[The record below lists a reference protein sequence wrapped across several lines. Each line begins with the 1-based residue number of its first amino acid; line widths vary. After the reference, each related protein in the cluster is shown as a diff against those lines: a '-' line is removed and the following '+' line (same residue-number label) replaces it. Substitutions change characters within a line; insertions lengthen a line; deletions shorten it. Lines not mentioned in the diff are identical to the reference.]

1 MNVIHITNSIDK
13 SVGGPARSV
22 PQTCAELASLGIH
35 IKLLT
40 QNSANK
46 VPITETD
53 RFIVAFKNLWGLF
66 LYGSRLKSSEIDL
79 IHLQHIW
86 NPYIQIMAFWAQQKK
101 IPYII
106 TPRGM
111 LEPWILARNPWKKKI
126 ALFLYQKKAIKRASY
141 LHATSQMEAEN
152 IKKMGFNNPI
162 RIIPNGI
169 DLNETKQIKT
179 FYGTKKMVFLSR
191 IHQKKGIELLLEAW
205 GTIETKGWTL
215 EIAGNGEVAYI
226 ESLIQAAKHLENVR
240 FIGPQYGEAK
250 WNFLRSADVLV
261 LPTHSENFGMA
272 VAEALAVGVPVI
284 TTHGTPWEDL
294 ETYEC
299 GWWIQL
305 SVSNLQRTL
314 LKAMQTPTHELEL
327 MGANGRKLIENKY
340 DIKEVARQ
348 MEALYQIVLKIP
360 KNSNKI
366 I

>member
-1 MNVIHITNSIDK
+1 
-13 SVGGPARSV
+13 
-22 PQTCAELASLGIH
+22 
-35 IKLLT
+35 
-40 QNSANK
+40 
-46 VPITETD
+46 
-53 RFIVAFKNLWGLF
+53 
-66 LYGSRLKSSEIDL
+66 
-79 IHLQHIW
+79 
-86 NPYIQIMAFWAQQKK
+86 MAFWAQQKK

-126 ALFLYQKKAIKRASY
+126 ALFLYQKKTIKRASY
-141 LHATSQMEAEN
+141 LHVTSQMEAEN

-179 FYGTKKMVFLSR
+179 YYGTKKMVFLSR
-191 IHQKKGIELLLEAW
+191 IHPKKGIELLLEAW
-205 GTIETKGWTL
+205 QNCNTEGWTL
-215 EIAGNGEVAYI
+215 EIAGNGEVAYS
-226 ESLIQAAKHLENVR
+226 ESLNQTAKHLENVR
-240 FIGPQYGEAK
+240 FVGPQYGEAK

-305 SVSNLQRTL
+305 SVSNLQRAL
-314 LKAMQTPTHELEL
+314 LKAMQTPAHELEL

-340 DIKEVARQ
+340 DIKEVAKKIK
-348 MEALYQIVLKIP
+348 ELYQIITIKT
-360 KNSNKI
+360 
-366 I
+366 

>member
-1 MNVIHITNSIDK
+1 MNVLHITNSIDK

-22 PQTCAELASLGIH
+22 PQTCAELASLDIH

-53 RFIVAFKNLWGLF
+53 RFIVSFKNLWGLF
-66 LYGSRLKSSEIDL
+66 LYGSRLKHTEIDL

-126 ALFLYQKKAIKRASY
+126 ALFLYQKKTIKRASY
-141 LHATSQMEAEN
+141 LHVTSQMEAEN

-179 FYGTKKMVFLSR
+179 YYGTKKMVFLSR
-191 IHQKKGIELLLEAW
+191 IHPKKGIELLLEAW
-205 GTIETKGWTL
+205 QNCNTEGWTL
-215 EIAGNGEVAYI
+215 EIAGNGEIAYI
-226 ESLIQAAKHLENVR
+226 ESLNQTAKHLENVR
-240 FIGPQYGEAK
+240 FVGPQYGEAK
-250 WNFLRSADVLV
+250 WNFLQSADVLV

-305 SVSNLQRTL
+305 SVSNLQRAL
-314 LKAMQTPTHELEL
+314 LKAMQTPAHELEL

-340 DIKEVARQ
+340 DIKEVAKKIK
-348 MEALYQIVLKIP
+348 ELYQIITIKT
-360 KNSNKI
+360 
-366 I
+366 